1 MRLGAP
7 GKTTP
12 FEVMKL
18 ERQKLL
24 ERIRKLYAMA
34 QEADS
39 SPHEAEIALRRCRS
53 LMERFGV
60 NESDLESPEFSS
72 TKVGKGYRAT
82 PAYVSV
88 LGSSVALLHDCLCVD
103 SGHIEFRGFSVDA
116 DVAQLTY
123 GYLFDAMERSLKLRK
138 ACGDVAPGRSA
149 SFDYRVG
156 FAISVLR
163 RCQAIDAER
172 KASATAS
179 PLTSS
184 QSGAVASDH
193 ALVVKKL
200 ELVREAC
207 SGDLARS
214 RPKKVRY
221 RDGKA
226 HRAGTSDG
234 DEVSLDQQLENEK
247 HELLTS

>member
-1 MRLGAP
+1 M
-7 GKTTP
+7 
-12 FEVMKL
+12 

-60 NESDLESPEFSS
+60 NESDLETPEFSS

-88 LGSSVALLHDCLCVD
+88 LGASVALLHDCICVD

-123 GYLFDAMERSLKLRK
+123 AYLFDAMERSLKLRK
-138 ACGDVAPGRSA
+138 AQGDIGPGRSA

-163 RCQAIDAER
+163 RCQAIEEER
-172 KASATAS
+172 KACVVE
-179 PLTSS
+179 P
-184 QSGAVASDH
+184 QSVQAGGVANDH

-207 SGDLARS
+207 TGDLATS

-221 RDGKA
+221 RDGEA
-226 HRAGTSDG
+226 HRAGTLDG
-234 DEVSLDQQLENEK
+234 DDVSLDQQLENERRSM
-247 HELLTS
+247 LTS

>member
-1 MRLGAP
+1 M
-7 GKTTP
+7 
-12 FEVMKL
+12 

-53 LMERFGV
+53 LMQRFGV
-60 NESDLESPEFSS
+60 NESDLETPEFSS
-72 TKVGKGYRAT
+72 TKVGKGYRST

-88 LGSSVALLHDCLCVD
+88 LGASVGLLHDCLCVD

-116 DVAQLTY
+116 DVAPLTY
-123 GYLFDAMERSLKLRK
+123 DYLFDAMERSLKLRK
-138 ACGDVAPGRSA
+138 ASGDVAPGRSA

-156 FAISVLR
+156 YAISVMR
-163 RCQAIDAER
+163 RCQAIDEER
-172 KASATAS
+172 RA
-179 PLTSS
+179 
-184 QSGAVASDH
+184 GAVEPAASSSESIAPDH

-207 SGDLARS
+207 SGDLART
-214 RPKKVRY
+214 RPRKVRY
-221 RDGKA
+221 RDGEA
-226 HRAGTSDG
+226 HRAGSADG
-234 DEVSLDQQLENEK
+234 HDVSLDQQLETQK
-247 HELLTS
+247 HAQLGNV

>member
-1 MRLGAP
+1 MRYANLGPLCHILSIA
-7 GKTTP
+7 
-12 FEVMKL
+12 L

-60 NESDLESPEFSS
+60 SESDLETPEFSS
-72 TKVGKGYRAT
+72 SKVGKGYRST

-88 LGSSVALLHDCLCVD
+88 LGASVGLLHDCLCVD

-116 DVAQLTY
+116 DVAPLTY
-123 GYLFDAMERSLKLRK
+123 DYLFDAMERSLKMRK
-138 ACGDVAPGRSA
+138 ASGEVAPGRSS

-156 FAISVLR
+156 YAISVMQ
-163 RCQAIDAER
+163 RCQAIDEER
-172 KASATAS
+172 RRGSVEPADTAS
-179 PLTSS
+179 GSIKP
-184 QSGAVASDH
+184 DH
-193 ALVVKKL
+193 ALVIKKL

-207 SGDLARS
+207 SGDLART
-214 RPKKVRY
+214 RPRKVRY
-221 RDGKA
+221 RDGEA
-226 HRAGTSDG
+226 HRAGTTDG
-234 DEVSLDQQLENEK
+234 HDVSLDQQLETEK
-247 HELLTS
+247 NAQLSDV

>member
-1 MRLGAP
+1 M
-7 GKTTP
+7 
-12 FEVMKL
+12 

-53 LMERFGV
+53 LMQRFGV
-60 NESDLESPEFSS
+60 SESDLETPEFSS
-72 TKVGKGYRAT
+72 SKVGKGYRST

-88 LGSSVALLHDCLCVD
+88 LGASVGLLHDCLCVD

-116 DVAQLTY
+116 DVAPLTY
-123 GYLFDAMERSLKLRK
+123 DYLSNAMERSLKMRK
-138 ACGDVAPGRSA
+138 ASGEVAPGRSA

-156 FAISVLR
+156 YAISVMR
-163 RCQAIDAER
+163 RCQAIDEER
-172 KASATAS
+172 RRAAVEPVKME
-179 PLTSS
+179 SS
-184 QSGAVASDH
+184 CIAQDH

-214 RPKKVRY
+214 RPRKVRY
-221 RDGKA
+221 RDGEA
-226 HRAGTSDG
+226 HRTGTTDG
-234 DEVSLDQQLENEK
+234 REVSLDQQIETQK
-247 HELLTS
+247 KARISDA

>member
-1 MRLGAP
+1 LHLELAYRRYPLDTA
-7 GKTTP
+7 
-12 FEVMKL
+12 L

-60 NESDLESPEFSS
+60 SESDLETPEFSS
-72 TKVGKGYRAT
+72 TKVGKGYRST

-88 LGSSVALLHDCLCVD
+88 LGASVGLLHDCLCVD

-116 DVAQLTY
+116 DVASLTY
-123 GYLFDAMERSLKLRK
+123 DYLFDAMERSLKMRK
-138 ACGDVAPGRSA
+138 AAGEVAPGRSA

-156 FAISVLR
+156 YAISVMK
-163 RCQAIDAER
+163 RCQAIDEER
-172 KASATAS
+172 RQGVVQNVD
-179 PLTSS
+179 TSVDVI
-184 QSGAVASDH
+184 ALDH
-193 ALVVKKL
+193 SLVVKKL

-207 SGDLARS
+207 SDDLART
-214 RPKKVRY
+214 RPRKVRY
-221 RDGKA
+221 RDGEA
-226 HRAGTSDG
+226 HRAGSADG
-234 DEVSLDQQLENEK
+234 EHVSLDQQIETKKSAQLNDA
-247 HELLTS
+247 